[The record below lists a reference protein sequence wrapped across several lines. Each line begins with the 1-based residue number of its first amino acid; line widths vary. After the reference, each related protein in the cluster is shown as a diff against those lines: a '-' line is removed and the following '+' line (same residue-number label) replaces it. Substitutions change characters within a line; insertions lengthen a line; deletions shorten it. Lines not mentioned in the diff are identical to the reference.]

1 MENMYHFLPVA
12 VSSNFYDSSS
22 SDEEQ
27 SIPKIDNYS
36 ELTVPRMADKQ
47 FQAHFRMSKSVF
59 EILINM
65 AGGINQRN
73 PVSTSGFPEINLQ
86 KEFLI
91 TIWYLANLESMRSV
105 SERFGI
111 AKSTCWNVLY
121 RTCNILDIINRNYGI
136 IKWPNEDR
144 QLQIAQG
151 FSRNSFVDV
160 IGCIDGTHIKIKRP
174 KYNSN
179 SYVNRKGYHSL
190 LLQAICDHKML
201 FIDVYAGEAG
211 SLHDYTLYKRSEIY
225 KQIRNRESNF
235 FRGSYILG
243 DLAYKLS
250 TNLIVGFKDNGH
262 LSNRQ
267 KLFNNILSKIRVKI
281 ENAFGLL
288 KYLEALDFLEQ
299 NEILQLNNELDS
311 DEEEDI
317 DIDERNMAITKR
329 NEIIEGL

>member
-91 TIWYLANLESMRSV
+91 MIWYLANLESMSFPNKV
-105 SERFGI
+105 IFVY
-111 AKSTCWNVLY
+111 VL
-121 RTCNILDIINRNYGI
+121 IL
-136 IKWPNEDR
+136 
-144 QLQIAQG
+144 
-151 FSRNSFVDV
+151 DV

-267 KLFNNILSKIRVKI
+267 KLFNNILSKIR
-281 ENAFGLL
+281 
-288 KYLEALDFLEQ
+288 

-317 DIDERNMAITKR
+317 EIDERNMAITKR